1 MTRTANAPGKVTIRT
16 VAAQAGVS
24 LTTVSRVLN
33 GKADSIGAE
42 TRKRVLE
49 TARQL
54 GYRPNRLGVNL
65 RKGVTQT
72 IGLVIPDITSSY
84 FHLVARAVEDV
95 AQAAGY
101 TVILCNTD
109 RNPRKER
116 LYVDVLLEKRVDAI
130 IFAGGGVD
138 NDEHLRDCRWGDT
151 KVVAI
156 GPHHLPCPSVSF
168 DQRAF
173 TQAAVSH
180 LVEQGC
186 RRIACLGGH
195 ESWLIAQVRA
205 AGFRDGLAAAGL
217 EVVPELIWANDLTI
231 STGVQAVRAALE
243 AGVSFDG
250 VVSFSDYPA
259 IGALHAVK
267 EAGLRV
273 PDDVAIIGCDDIE
286 MASYVDPPLS
296 SVAMP
301 SYEASTQ
308 AMQMIL
314 DMTRGEEVPEMV
326 EYPFELKVRASSL
339 RRHDDHRHT

>member
-1 MTRTANAPGKVTIRT
+1 MTEAPDKVTIRT
-16 VAAQAGVS
+16 VAALAGVS

-33 GKADSIGAE
+33 GKADTISAE
-42 TRKRVLE
+42 TRERVLE

-54 GYRPNRLGVNL
+54 DYRPNRLGVNL
-65 RKGVTQT
+65 RKGVTLT
-72 IGLVIPDITSSY
+72 VGLVIPDITSSY
-84 FHLVARAVEDV
+84 FHLVARAVEDA

-156 GPHHLPCPSVSF
+156 GPHHLPCPTVSF

-180 LVEQGC
+180 LIQQGC
-186 RRIACLGGH
+186 RRIACLGGQQN
-195 ESWLIAQVRA
+195 WLINQVRA
-205 AGFRDGLAAAGL
+205 VGFRDGLAAAGL
-217 EVVPELIWANDLTI
+217 ETIHELIWPGDLTI
-231 STGVQAVRAALE
+231 SAGARAVRAALE
-243 AGVSFDG
+243 AGMRFDG
-250 VVSFSDYPA
+250 IVSFSDYSA
-259 IGALHAVK
+259 IGALRAVK
-267 EAGLRV
+267 EAGLHM
-273 PDDVAIIGCDDIE
+273 PGDVAIIGCDDIE
-286 MASYVDPPLS
+286 MASYVEPPLS
-296 SVAMP
+296 SVALP

-308 AMQMIL
+308 AMQMVL
-314 DMTRGEEVPEMV
+314 DMTRGEEVPEVV
-326 EYPFELKVRASSL
+326 EYPFELKARASSL
-339 RRHDDHRHT
+339 RAHDDKDTPNP